1 MADSRRGPTR
11 LMSIVPSLRLEISS
25 TMPFNR
31 QSTRSR
37 FVTSTAMP
45 ARNSG
50 NREETDCHAAL
61 NIREIV
67 KSRVKNILSKF
78 GADDRTHAARLIL
91 KRGIIQS

>member
-1 MADSRRGPTR
+1 
-11 LMSIVPSLRLEISS
+11 
-25 TMPFNR
+25 MPFNR

-45 ARNSG
+45 PRNGG
-50 NREETDCHAAL
+50 NREETDCHATL

-67 KSRVKNILSKF
+67 KSRVENILSKF
-78 GADDRTHAARLIL
+78 GADDRPHAARLIL